1 MAGNLIDLKGRR
13 LWNVEAMAA
22 RDRAIL
28 TLFYAC
34 GLRRNEAYHV
44 DLSDLN
50 FDRRILHVRKGKN
63 YKERLVPFNESA
75 SKYLQ
80 EWIYDHRP
88 SMMKERKEDA
98 LFISQGGRRL
108 DGQTMA
114 IRLKLLQQ
122 RSDQTRLQE
131 KNVRP
136 HVLRHS
142 IATHLLQ
149 NGMDLE
155 KIGRFLGHSSLE
167 STQVYTHIVEAE
179 RNGEELNLKPQ
190 PYSNIPK
197 KIKEQ
202 LHEDEL

>member
-1 MAGNLIDLKGRR
+1 M
-13 LWNVEAMAA
+13 
-22 RDRAIL
+22 
-28 TLFYAC
+28 
-34 GLRRNEAYHV
+34 
-44 DLSDLN
+44 
-50 FDRRILHVRKGKN
+50 
-63 YKERLVPFNESA
+63 
-75 SKYLQ
+75 
-80 EWIYDHRP
+80 
-88 SMMKERKEDA
+88 
-98 LFISQGGRRL
+98 

-114 IRLKLLQQ
+114 VRLKLLQQ
-122 RSDQTRLQE
+122 RSDHGGLLE

-155 KIGRFLGHSSLE
+155 KIARFLGHSSLE

-179 RNGEELNLKPQ
+179 MNTSAPLGTGGEEIDLKPQ
-190 PYSNIPK
+190 SYSNIPK